1 MAEAKKFGTFAG
13 VFTPSVLSI
22 LGVIMYLRLGWVV
35 GEAGL
40 VNALLIILMAHVIS
54 VTTGLSISSIATDKK
69 IKGGGIYYMLSRS
82 LGLPMGGAIGILIFI
97 ATSLSI
103 ALYLIGFA
111 ENFLSVEAISSFFNL
126 GTTVNDIR
134 IVGTA
139 AILVLVIMA
148 YISTSLAIKSQY
160 IILGA
165 IALSIAAIITGLLI
179 NTDLRPEEAILNA
192 RPGGLSLE
200 AVFAIFFP
208 AVTGFTVGVAMSGDL
223 KDPGKSIPKGT
234 MWAIGT
240 GMVIYIGLA
249 ILFALMVNRD
259 MLLSDYNFLSNIA
272 LWAPLVIAGVWAAT
286 LSSGLGGILG
296 APRIMQALSLD
307 KIMPRIFGKGFG
319 INNEPR
325 NALILTFILAEIA
338 ILIGELNIVARIVTM
353 FYIAAYGFINLSYTL
368 ESWASP
374 DFRPSFT
381 IPKWVSI
388 TGFLACFGIMFQLDA
403 MAMIVAIV
411 AMFLVYLYLS
421 KKRAEAGL
429 WRCMA
434 KCLVF
439 GGAILAQSH
448 CQQRP

>member
-1 MAEAKKFGTFAG
+1 
-13 VFTPSVLSI
+13 
-22 LGVIMYLRLGWVV
+22 
-35 GEAGL
+35 
-40 VNALLIILMAHVIS
+40 
-54 VTTGLSISSIATDKK
+54 
-69 IKGGGIYYMLSRS
+69 
-82 LGLPMGGAIGILIFI
+82 MGGAIGILIFI

-111 ENFLSVEAISSFFNL
+111 ENFLSVEAI
-126 GTTVNDIR
+126 TVNDIR

-259 MLLSDYNFLSNIA
+259 MLLSDYN
-272 LWAPLVIAGVWAAT
+272 P
-286 LSSGLGGILG
+286 
-296 APRIMQALSLD
+296 
-307 KIMPRIFGKGFG
+307 
-319 INNEPR
+319 
-325 NALILTFILAEIA
+325 
-338 ILIGELNIVARIVTM
+338 
-353 FYIAAYGFINLSYTL
+353 
-368 ESWASP
+368 
-374 DFRPSFT
+374 
-381 IPKWVSI
+381 
-388 TGFLACFGIMFQLDA
+388 
-403 MAMIVAIV
+403 
-411 AMFLVYLYLS
+411 
-421 KKRAEAGL
+421 
-429 WRCMA
+429 
-434 KCLVF
+434 VF
-439 GGAILAQSH
+439 GQPHFHPDLEEYLEH
-448 CQQRP
+448 RVLCRPYHWIKSCREFSEKGSE